1 MRTAHEP
8 KTVRT
13 AAFRLLGAPLWSP
26 ALKWPKGHGSEG
38 GFKGR
43 LPRAGLAFVFAV
55 VLGWSFWQVAAAE
68 QGDSVAV
75 VYNSKLPAS
84 KALAEYYATRRKIPT
99 NQVFGLDLPTGESIT
114 RQEFDARL
122 RLPLLE
128 RLEKAKLMRAPASAS
143 NENPRS
149 EWSARR
155 PTGVESRIRY
165 VVLCTGVPLRI
176 EEDYKLREEATE
188 KIPAQLRKN
197 EASVDSE
204 LALLPIS
211 KTALTLYGPFPN
223 PGFAATNT
231 AFLHPTN
238 GVLLAARL
246 DGPSVAVA
254 RGLID
259 KAIQAETD
267 GLWGRAYFD
276 SRGLTNGSIKMGDDW
291 IKGAA
296 EVARRTGFET
306 VLDTKEERFPVS
318 FPISQIALYA
328 GWYEYDGQVSGP
340 FTRPGIE
347 FMPGAFAYHLHSF
360 SAATIRSAKQNWV
373 GPLLDKGVTATMGC
387 VYEPYLEFTPNL
399 TVFFHRWIALG
410 FSFGEA
416 AYACQNYLSW
426 QTTVVGDP
434 LYRPFAR
441 SPRQMHE
448 DLLLSRNKAL
458 EWWHMK
464 VVNFNLVGDTPAE
477 ELIQYLEEVPETR
490 TSAVLLEKLGD
501 LYLLKTKTD
510 EAIAAYQKALPLAAS
525 NPQRIRLL
533 LELGRTLEASG
544 ASEQAMDAYRKL
556 LREFP
561 EYPDLLG
568 IYRKLLPLA
577 ERLNRVEEKE
587 LYQKE
592 IDRLTS
598 IVPSR
603 S

>member
-1 MRTAHEP
+1 
-8 KTVRT
+8 
-13 AAFRLLGAPLWSP
+13 
-26 ALKWPKGHGSEG
+26 
-38 GFKGR
+38 
-43 LPRAGLAFVFAV
+43 
-55 VLGWSFWQVAAAE
+55 
-68 QGDSVAV
+68 
-75 VYNSKLPAS
+75 
-84 KALAEYYATRRKIPT
+84 
-99 NQVFGLDLPTGESIT
+99 
-114 RQEFDARL
+114 
-122 RLPLLE
+122 
-128 RLEKAKLMRAPASAS
+128 
-143 NENPRS
+143 
-149 EWSARR
+149 
-155 PTGVESRIRY
+155 
-165 VVLCTGVPLRI
+165 
-176 EEDYKLREEATE
+176 
-188 KIPAQLRKN
+188 
-197 EASVDSE
+197 
-204 LALLPIS
+204 
-211 KTALTLYGPFPN
+211 
-223 PGFAATNT
+223 
-231 AFLHPTN
+231 
-238 GVLLAARL
+238 
-246 DGPSVAVA
+246 
-254 RGLID
+254 
-259 KAIQAETD
+259 
-267 GLWGRAYFD
+267 
-276 SRGLTNGSIKMGDDW
+276 MGDDW